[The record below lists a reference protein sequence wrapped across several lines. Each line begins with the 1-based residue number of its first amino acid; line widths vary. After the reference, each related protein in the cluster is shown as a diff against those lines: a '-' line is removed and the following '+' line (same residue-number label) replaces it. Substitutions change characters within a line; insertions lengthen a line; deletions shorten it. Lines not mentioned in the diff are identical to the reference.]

1 MKYLVL
7 MMFLISCASTEK
19 KSVESA
25 GPQSNLKNSDFK
37 KQKAITFAPSQDFYP
52 TAPNGKN
59 ILLSETADKANSG
72 ELKSIGTENDQL
84 AAMMAL
90 CYKKDFE
97 AAFSISDKLFQSH
110 LNVPT
115 YWNQV
120 ATCHLL
126 KGNERKA
133 LLFYNKALEA
143 KANYVPAL
151 NNIAVIYNKN
161 GQDQKAQV
169 ALQRALSKGA
179 FAKTPRYNLAF
190 LMLEYGL
197 ANKALPLFK
206 TLSEDTPGDIELR
219 VGLAN
224 SFALLERWS
233 EAWDQFSVIPDARR
247 KVSDVGLNM
256 ALTAHKLGKKDLAK
270 NILSATD
277 VNSSTRKYAE
287 SISEI
292 IGE

>member
-1 MKYLVL
+1 
-7 MMFLISCASTEK
+7 
-19 KSVESA
+19 
-25 GPQSNLKNSDFK
+25 
-37 KQKAITFAPSQDFYP
+37 
-52 TAPNGKN
+52 
-59 ILLSETADKANSG
+59 
-72 ELKSIGTENDQL
+72 
-84 AAMMAL
+84 MMAL
-90 CYKKDFE
+90 CYKKDFD
-97 AAFSISDKLFQSH
+97 AAFGISDKLFQTH

-115 YWNQV
+115 FWNQV

-133 LLFYNKALEA
+133 LLFYNKALEV

-169 ALQRALSKGA
+169 ALQRALSKGV

-197 ANKALPLFK
+197 ATKSLPLFK
-206 TLSEDTPGDIELR
+206 SLSEDTPGDIELR

-224 SFALLERWS
+224 SYALMERWS
-233 EAWDQFSVIPDARR
+233 EAWEQFSAIPDSRR
-247 KVSDVGLNM
+247 KNPDVGLNM
-256 ALTAHKLGKKDLAK
+256 ALVAHKLGKKDFAK
-270 NILSATD
+270 NILSATA
-277 VNSSTRKYAE
+277 VNSSAKKYAE
-287 SISEI
+287 RLSEV

>member
-1 MKYLVL
+1 MKYLIMAL
-7 MMFLISCASTEK
+7 FLISCASSEK
-19 KSVESA
+19 KPTQEMS
-25 GPQSNLKNSDFK
+25 PQSNLKNTDFK
-37 KQKAITFAPSQDFYP
+37 KQKAITFSPSQDFYP

-72 ELKSIGTENDQL
+72 ELKTIGAGSDQL
-84 AAMMAL
+84 ASMMAL
-90 CYKKDFE
+90 CYKKDFD
-97 AAFSISDKLFQSH
+97 AAFNISDKLFQTH

-133 LLFYNKALEA
+133 LLFYNKALEV

-169 ALQRALSKGA
+169 ALQRALSKGM

-197 ANKALPLFK
+197 ASKALPLFK
-206 TLSEDTPGDIELR
+206 TLSEDTPADVELR

-233 EAWDQFSVIPDARR
+233 EAWDQFGLIPDNRR
-247 KVSDVGLNM
+247 KLPDVGLNM
-256 ALTAHKLGKKDLAK
+256 ALAAHKLGKRDLAK
-270 NILSATD
+270 SILSATD
-277 VNSSTRKYAE
+277 VNTSNRKYAE
-287 SISEI
+287 KLSGV